1 MPELLVGAFICFHFP
16 PQLCEMGIVTIHI
29 LQRKSSGFPKVIQI
43 IIDGVKIRIQLFNL
57 GHNTASLQL
66 LERGMNERSHAF
78 LDYLETS
85 WKLHLWHIK
94 MHGEDL
100 SQVSAL
106 SIMF

>member
-1 MPELLVGAFICFHFP
+1 MPELLVGAFTCFHFP

-43 IIDGVKIRIQLFNL
+43 IDGVKIRIQPFNFQVL
-57 GHNTASLQL
+57 ALLVHNTASLQL

-85 WKLHLWHIK
+85 
-94 MHGEDL
+94 
-100 SQVSAL
+100 
-106 SIMF
+106 